1 MTTLELKWMLMVVL
15 GSIWCLHDVHG
26 NDLVSWYYHSRSY
39 SRLCYCSIYLDS
51 CYPNG
56 CVSDGGCSIPL
67 PKNYIAQH
75 LHGKT
80 IAIDGKLDDPAWEEV
95 PWSASF
101 DDIRG
106 STFPKPKLETKFKLR
121 WDDNNLYVALY
132 MKTKNMWATMTA
144 DESHLFREN
153 AIDLFFVPDETL
165 HNYKQIE
172 GNVRNATFDLSLSK
186 AYMDGGIANEAWEAR
201 EEKGV
206 THDGTINDPEDP
218 GSFWTTEWALPFR
231 SLSEGSTRNQSKP
244 FDDEVHFMQFARM
257 NQHLRVA
264 RGTYELDTPA
274 QTDWWTW
281 EPIGAVNLHL
291 PSRWGLVKFS
301 KDMKNKVFS
310 FPRWHIYKTLFSIF
324 DALQQYKAMN
334 GIYSSKLDEIPVPRH
349 VYRRRCIELPIIE
362 VLGNGFVVTVKS
374 RITGE
379 TGSIAQDRG
388 VAFH

>member
-1 MTTLELKWMLMVVL
+1 MEDLKFSRIFIIAL
-15 GSIWCLHDVHG
+15 GSILFLQTVYG

-67 PKNYIAQH
+67 PKNYIAQY

-80 IAIDGKLDDPAWEEV
+80 ITIDGKLDDPAWEEV
-95 PWSASF
+95 PWSATF

-106 STFPKPKLETKFKLR
+106 TSFPKPRLNTRFKLR
-121 WDDNNLYVALY
+121 WDDNNLYVALH
-132 MKTKNMWATMTA
+132 MKANNMWATMTD

-153 AIDLFFVPDETL
+153 AIDLFFAPDETL

-172 GNVRNATFDLSLSK
+172 GNVRNATFDISLSK
-186 AYMDGGIANEAWEAR
+186 AYMDGGIANEAWDSN

-231 SLSEGSTRNQSKP
+231 SLAERSTRNQSMP
-244 FDDEVHFMQFARM
+244 FDNEVLFLQFARM
-257 NQHLRVA
+257 NQHLKVIR
-264 RGTYELDTPA
+264 RTYELENPA
-274 QTDWWTW
+274 ETDWWTW
-281 EPIGAVNLHL
+281 EPMGAINLHV
-291 PSRWGLVKFS
+291 PSRWGLVMFS
-301 KDMKNKVFS
+301 RDMKNKVFS
-310 FPRWHIYKTLFSIF
+310 FPRWHIYKTLFAIF

-334 GIYSSKLDEIPVPRH
+334 GVYSSQLNEIPVPRH
-349 VYRRRCIELPIIE
+349 VYKRRCISLPIIE
-362 VLGNGFVVTVKS
+362 ILSNGFVVTVKS

-379 TGSIAQDRG
+379 TATIAQDRG
-388 VAFH
+388 VTFY